1 MKELTKWLKEEA
13 DKIEYG
19 TISLTVT
26 KYQGSIVGIDKEVID
41 KQKFNPG
48 KKVIDKK

>member
-1 MKELTKWLKEEA
+1 MQDLTKWLEEESA
-13 DKIEYG
+13 KIEYG
-19 TISLTVT
+19 TIALTVT

-48 KKVIDKK
+48 KKAIDKK